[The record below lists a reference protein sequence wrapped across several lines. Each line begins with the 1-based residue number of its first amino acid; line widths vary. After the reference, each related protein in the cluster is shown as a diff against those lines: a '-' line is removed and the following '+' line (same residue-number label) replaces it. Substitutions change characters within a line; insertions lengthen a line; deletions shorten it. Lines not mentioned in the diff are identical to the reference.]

1 MNMRFRLALRSELDR
16 LLQILKGPYDRTR
29 QRDRPEYSIENRRCK
44 VTG

>member
-1 MNMRFRLALRSELDR
+1 MNMRLHLAVRSELDR

-29 QRDRPEYSIENRRCK
+29 PCDRLQYSIENRRCK